1 MLYERIKTSF
11 LVPKVIFY
19 TSIGLVMLTVVLGFM
34 FLTVDA
40 TTIINES
47 SFIIDDMAENL
58 GMSDE
63 LTVILN
69 GG

>member
-1 MLYERIKTSF
+1 MLYERMKTSF

-19 TSIGLVMLTVVLGFM
+19 TSIGLVMLTVVLGIM

-40 TTIINES
+40 TTIVNES

-58 GMSDE
+58 GMTDE
-63 LTVILN
+63 LKVILN